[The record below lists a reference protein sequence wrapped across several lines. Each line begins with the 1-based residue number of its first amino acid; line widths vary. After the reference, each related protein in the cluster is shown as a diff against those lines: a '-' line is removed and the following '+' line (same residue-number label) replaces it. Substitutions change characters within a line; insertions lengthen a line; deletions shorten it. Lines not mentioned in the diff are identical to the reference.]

1 MSRIQEILKKAERD
15 GGVHRTRAIVPE
27 RPAPAVHA
35 LVEPA
40 VNRAEPS
47 AVALVETPAVSRVE
61 PPPISLVEPPPVSRV
76 EPPAVSRVEPP
87 VPPDARFEPSG
98 AGTVEAPHI
107 GFAPVPPAAAPAA
120 SRHAHVR
127 VDSRLVAAIAPQ
139 SLAAEQYRL
148 LRTRVTRA
156 ENGRPCRTIIIT
168 SPNKGDGKSLTA
180 ANLALTIA
188 QDPQQRVLLFDADL
202 RRPSIHHLFGI
213 SETPGLSDV
222 LMGGATL
229 DEALVMVPEHRLTV
243 LPSGLIPTQPAE
255 LLGSQGMRRV
265 LDTLRTR
272 FDRILI
278 DMPPVA
284 PLADVAIASTMADGV
299 LMIVRAGV
307 TPKPAIERA
316 LSGID
321 AAKVLGL
328 VLNDAGASGAS
339 YGYAGYR
346 YAAG

>member
-1 MSRIQEILKKAERD
+1 MSRIQEILKKAERE
-15 GGVHRTRAIVPE
+15 GGVHRTRSVVAVPTSGANALAE
-27 RPAPAVHA
+27 PTPVTIAPVPAPA
-35 LVEPA
+35 
-40 VNRAEPS
+40 
-47 AVALVETPAVSRVE
+47 
-61 PPPISLVEPPPVSRV
+61 PPPVA
-76 EPPAVSRVEPP
+76 AVGREAV
-87 VPPDARFEPSG
+87 
-98 AGTVEAPHI
+98 GTL
-107 GFAPVPPAAAPAA
+107 
-120 SRHAHVR
+120 
-127 VDSRLVAAIAPQ
+127 DTRLVAAGAPQ

-148 LRTRVTRA
+148 LRTRISRA
-156 ENGRPCRTIIIT
+156 ENGRAMRAIIIT

-180 ANLALTIA
+180 ANLALTMA
-188 QDPQQRVLLFDADL
+188 QEFQQRVLLLDADL
-202 RRPSIHHLFGI
+202 RRPSIHRLFGV

-222 LMGGATL
+222 LMGGASL
-229 DEALVMVPEHRLTV
+229 DEALVMVQEHRLTL

-255 LLGSQGMRRV
+255 LLGSAGMRRV
-265 LDTLRTR
+265 LDLLRTR

-321 AAKVLGL
+321 AGKVLGL
-328 VLNDAGASGAS
+328 VLNDAGGSGAS
-339 YGYAGYR
+339 YQYAGYR